1 MTTFK
6 ATVRKPR
13 NDGFYSVYIRL
24 VHNRKPGYIKTTK
37 IVAAEQITSTGD
49 IKDPVVNEY
58 CAMLIRQYT
67 DRLNRVDTT
76 HWDIK
81 EVIEYLLETEEDV
94 CFSSYARDFISKMQ
108 KSGHA
113 RTARNYELSVNHL
126 ERFVGST
133 QIYFS
138 QLTST
143 VLNKWLE
150 DLSITNRAKEQY
162 PTCIRQIFK
171 RALVE
176 MNDEERGII
185 RIKFNPW
192 MKVKIPKS
200 DTTVKLAISAEACRE
215 FFNRPLPVSEMSSPL
230 PELGRDVALLS
241 LCLAGMNTVDM
252 YRLKKTDYNNG
263 IISYRRSK
271 TKHFR
276 KDEAYFEIRVEPF
289 IKPIIEK
296 YLADPQD
303 EYLFNFHCRYNGY
316 DSFNANV
323 NVGIRTICYDMGM
336 TKENKYCFYTFR
348 HTWATIAQNDCD
360 ANLYE
365 VAFGMNHS
373 QGLNVTRGY
382 VKIDF
387 TPAWEL
393 NAKIID
399 FIFFT
404 DKKSK
409 QGKARGLYETGDSMF
424 RITKRMLIQ
433 GRAYFKGKQ
442 VAEVNDIGFDTVDA
456 VIKRL
461 VPMLPADIPVGC
473 NVHFRLTNCDTQ
485 REAVYERSKGK
496 GF

>member
-1 MTTFK
+1 MFYSMLTPKWPLLTPLTPAYTINSSIMTTFK

-37 IVAAEQITSTGD
+37 IVAAEQITPTGD
-49 IKDPVVNEY
+49 VKDPVVNEY

-76 HWDIK
+76 YWDVR
-81 EVIEYLLETEEDV
+81 EVIEHLMETDKDV

-150 DLSITNRAKEQY
+150 ELSITNRAKEQY

-171 RALVE
+171 KAFVE
-176 MNDEERGII
+176 MNDEERSII

-192 MKVKIPKS
+192 LKVKIPKS

-215 FFNRPLPVSEMSSPL
+215 FFNRPLPASKVTSPL

-252 YRLKKTDYNNG
+252 YRLKKKDYNNG
-263 IISYRRSK
+263 IISYKRSK

-276 KDEAYFEIRVEPF
+276 KDEAYFEIRVVESNSKCKVRESTGRTCPWV
-289 IKPIIEK
+289 
-296 YLADPQD
+296 
-303 EYLFNFHCRYNGY
+303 CR
-316 DSFNANV
+316 S
-323 NVGIRTICYDMGM
+323 
-336 TKENKYCFYTFR
+336 
-348 HTWATIAQNDCD
+348 
-360 ANLYE
+360 
-365 VAFGMNHS
+365 
-373 QGLNVTRGY
+373 
-382 VKIDF
+382 
-387 TPAWEL
+387 
-393 NAKIID
+393 
-399 FIFFT
+399 
-404 DKKSK
+404 
-409 QGKARGLYETGDSMF
+409 
-424 RITKRMLIQ
+424 
-433 GRAYFKGKQ
+433 
-442 VAEVNDIGFDTVDA
+442 
-456 VIKRL
+456 
-461 VPMLPADIPVGC
+461 
-473 NVHFRLTNCDTQ
+473 
-485 REAVYERSKGK
+485 
-496 GF
+496 